1 MMTHGSRFKVTSA
14 KVALVL
20 MCVLT
25 CDAPDG
31 ERDLVL
37 YPQRSEIFDYI
48 YILYT
53 NKMKDNIQYTN
64 KTQEKSKSMIH
75 INKEHDSKCKER

>member
-1 MMTHGSRFKVTSA
+1 MTHGSRFKVTSSN
-14 KVALVL
+14 VALVL

-37 YPQRSEIFDYI
+37 FPQRSEIFEDI

-53 NKMKDNIQYTN
+53 NKMKDNTLVHKQN
-64 KTQEKSKSMIH
+64 RKSKSMIN